1 MKERLES
8 AKVIAI
14 TPESRTRTKNAKVHL
29 TNTFVA
35 KIEAPR
41 RVARG
46 TKKVKL
52 PRPRYYDTEVA
63 GLHIQV
69 THTGHKTWKF
79 RYTNER
85 GEKKTFLIGSFPRVK
100 AENARR
106 IAKEKLAR
114 VTLGEDVQR
123 RKQQLREALTVEAF
137 AKQYL
142 SKRCTHLKS
151 YYNLVS
157 LFSGHIIPYFKKVKV
172 PTITQEL
179 MGDFH
184 QSMEDTPFLANRCKA
199 VMHKMFKYA
208 IEAKVME
215 HNPASGIKD
224 FAEYRREGWFKN
236 KSLEEL
242 IFALDLH
249 SKKYPLQT
257 LFFKLMMSTGRR
269 PNEIYRLK
277 WSQLDLT
284 EKQMTQTTKTGDK
297 VFPISDLTV
306 ELLRECQRYS
316 GNYIYVFS
324 KMAMNDIIKKSET
337 PTDTYWKTYKW
348 HWERIRARLV
358 SGLGKKFTTYHLRHS
373 FGSHM
378 LKANKNIYNVKE
390 AMGHASVKTTERYM
404 HVLDEDIRKEIEN
417 TEALKI

>member
-1 MKERLES
+1 MKERIER

-14 TPESRTRTKNAKVHL
+14 TPESRSKAKNKSRL
-29 TNTFVA
+29 TDTFIA
-35 KIEAPR
+35 QIESPR

-52 PRPRYYDTEVA
+52 PRTKYYDTEVQ
-63 GLHIQV
+63 GLFVRV
-69 THTGHKTWKF
+69 THKGTKTWKL

-85 GEKKTFLIGSFPRVK
+85 GVKVDYTIGAFPRFK
-100 AENARR
+100 TETARR
-106 IAKEKLAR
+106 IAKEKMAR
-114 VTLGEDVQR
+114 VTLGEDVQK
-123 RKQQLREALTVEAF
+123 RKQQLREALTVETF

-142 SKRCTHLKS
+142 TKRCTHLKS
-151 YYNLVS
+151 YPNLVS

-172 PTITQEL
+172 PTITKEL

-208 IEAKVME
+208 IEVKVME
-215 HNPASGIKD
+215 HNPASGIED
-224 FAEYRREGWFKN
+224 YDEPRRKGWFKN

-242 IFALDLH
+242 RFALDLH
-249 SKKYPLQT
+249 YKKYPLQT

-269 PNEIYRLK
+269 PNEIYRLE
-277 WSQLDLT
+277 WSQIDFI
-284 EKQMTQTTKTGDK
+284 EKQMTQSTKTGDK
-297 VFPISDLTV
+297 VFPISDLTL
-306 ELLRECQRYS
+306 ELLRDCQRFS

-324 KMAMNDIIKKSET
+324 KMAMNDIIKKSEA

-348 HWERIRARLV
+348 HWERIRACIP
-358 SGLGKKFTTYHLRHS
+358 SGKFTTYHLRHS

-404 HVLDEDIRKEIEN
+404 HVLDEDIRKDIEN

>member
-1 MKERLES
+1 MKERIER

-14 TPESRTRTKNAKVHL
+14 TPESRSKAKNKSRL
-29 TNTFVA
+29 TDTFIA
-35 KIEAPR
+35 QIESPR

-52 PRPRYYDTEVA
+52 PRTKYYDTEVQ
-63 GLHIQV
+63 GLFVRV
-69 THTGHKTWKF
+69 THKGTKTWKL

-85 GEKKTFLIGSFPRVK
+85 GVKVDYTIGAFPRFK
-100 AENARR
+100 TETARR
-106 IAKEKLAR
+106 IAKEKMAR
-114 VTLGEDVQR
+114 VTLGEDVQK
-123 RKQQLREALTVEAF
+123 RKQQLREALTVETF

-142 SKRCTHLKS
+142 TKRCTHLKS
-151 YYNLVS
+151 YPNLVS

-172 PTITQEL
+172 PTITKEL

-208 IEAKVME
+208 IEVKVME
-215 HNPASGIKD
+215 HNPASGIED
-224 FAEYRREGWFKN
+224 YDEPRRKGWFKN

-242 IFALDLH
+242 RFALDLH
-249 SKKYPLQT
+249 YKKYPLQT

-269 PNEIYRLK
+269 PNEIYRLE
-277 WSQLDLT
+277 WSQIDFI
-284 EKQMTQTTKTGDK
+284 EKQMTQSTKTGDK
-297 VFPISDLTV
+297 VFPISDLTL
-306 ELLRECQRYS
+306 ELLRDCQRFS

-324 KMAMNDIIKKSET
+324 KMAMNDIIKKSEA

-348 HWERIRARLV
+348 HWERIRARIP
-358 SGLGKKFTTYHLRHS
+358 SGKFTTYHLRHS

-404 HVLDEDIRKEIEN
+404 HVLNDDIRKDIEN

>member
-1 MKERLES
+1 MKERIER

-14 TPESRTRTKNAKVHL
+14 TPESRSKAKNKSRL
-29 TNTFVA
+29 TDTFIA
-35 KIEAPR
+35 QIESPR

-52 PRPRYYDTEVA
+52 PRTKYYDTEVQ
-63 GLHIQV
+63 GLFVRV
-69 THTGHKTWKF
+69 THKGTKTWKL

-85 GEKKTFLIGSFPRVK
+85 GVKVDYTIGAFPRFK
-100 AENARR
+100 TETARR
-106 IAKEKLAR
+106 IAKEKMAR
-114 VTLGEDVQR
+114 VTLGEDVQK
-123 RKQQLREALTVEAF
+123 RKQQLREALTVETF

-142 SKRCTHLKS
+142 TKRCTHLKS
-151 YYNLVS
+151 YPNLVS

-172 PTITQEL
+172 PTITKEL

-208 IEAKVME
+208 IEVKVME
-215 HNPASGIKD
+215 HNPASGIED
-224 FAEYRREGWFKN
+224 YDEPRRKGWFKN

-242 IFALDLH
+242 RFALDLH
-249 SKKYPLQT
+249 YQKYPLQT

-324 KMAMNDIIKKSET
+324 KMAMNDIIKKSEA

-348 HWERIRARLV
+348 HWERIRACIP
-358 SGLGKKFTTYHLRHS
+358 SGKFTTYHLRHS

-404 HVLDEDIRKEIEN
+404 HVLNDDIRKDIEN

>member
-1 MKERLES
+1 MKERIER

-14 TPESRTRTKNAKVHL
+14 TPESRSKAKNKSRL
-29 TNTFVA
+29 TDTFIA
-35 KIEAPR
+35 QIESPR

-52 PRPRYYDTEVA
+52 PRTKYYDTEVQ
-63 GLHIQV
+63 GLFVRV
-69 THTGHKTWKF
+69 THKGTKTWKL

-85 GEKKTFLIGSFPRVK
+85 GVKVDYTIGAFPRFK
-100 AENARR
+100 TETARR
-106 IAKEKLAR
+106 IAKEKMAR
-114 VTLGEDVQR
+114 VTLGEDVQK
-123 RKQQLREALTVEAF
+123 RKQQLREALTVETF

-142 SKRCTHLKS
+142 TKRCTHLKS
-151 YYNLVS
+151 YPNLVS

-172 PTITQEL
+172 PTITKEL

-208 IEAKVME
+208 IEVRVME
-215 HNPASGIKD
+215 HNPASGIED
-224 FAEYRREGWFKN
+224 YDEPRRKGWFKN

-242 IFALDLH
+242 RFALDLH
-249 SKKYPLQT
+249 YKKYPLQT

-269 PNEIYRLK
+269 PNEIYRLE
-277 WSQLDLT
+277 WSQIDFI
-284 EKQMTQTTKTGDK
+284 EKQMTQSTKTGDK
-297 VFPISDLTV
+297 VFPISDLTL
-306 ELLRECQRYS
+306 ELLRDCQRFS

-324 KMAMNDIIKKSET
+324 KMAMNDIIKKSEA

-348 HWERIRARLV
+348 HWERIRACIP
-358 SGLGKKFTTYHLRHS
+358 SGKFTTYHLRHS

-404 HVLDEDIRKEIEN
+404 HVLDEDIRKDIEN